1 MPMQIMD
8 FRLQIL
14 IGPSI
19 WLLIWVSTPR
29 CLPAFLTQTGFKYFC
44 DVLGSLCRF
53 LLSFHNKRAWRP
65 PEQAWT
71 GTFRAPL
78 WHCPPPSITPRQH
91 WPCRSQWQR
100 QCKPLLKL
108 PDSPPLTPFSHHDS
122 QSHVVCCYHCEFR
135 SQSTSHTS
143 HSKAQLHPTASIQLQ
158 AENVAYVILL

>member
-78 WHCPPPSITPRQH
+78 
-91 WPCRSQWQR
+91 
-100 QCKPLLKL
+100 
-108 PDSPPLTPFSHHDS
+108 
-122 QSHVVCCYHCEFR
+122 
-135 SQSTSHTS
+135 
-143 HSKAQLHPTASIQLQ
+143 
-158 AENVAYVILL
+158 